1 MIRYHFD
8 LYPRDD
14 PRDGTRV
21 VRFTKLQQAEY
32 RGEANGTGAGRLSIR
47 ADVAEAQLIDPRGLQ
62 YVRVVREDT
71 VAVTE
76 LVVGGFWLETG
87 DFSLLDSQGTRLL
100 SFGGAGTLAYLSRAV
115 MASHTYISPIFTGQD
130 PFDDVWRL
138 YAQSTFYANGNYL
151 GAMLWRV
158 LYEATHNVPGTH
170 RHANGIDVSH
180 THADDRPAIAI
191 PDLVMDF
198 DAFVDTE
205 GNDWTLSSGEFKAQ
219 VGENVLAV
227 VKRLMEAG
235 LYVQMDPDT
244 FELRA
249 WQGRPASRLSRS
261 TDRTGGA
268 WATGVVRFQAPVG
281 EDIDT
286 GNIKSDAKRAIA
298 AFIKRSWLLAGGNDV
313 YGDATGGSDVPWEGF
328 YYADVNDVDAAA
340 NVAAVQITAR
350 DDAGDT
356 LRLRGKLGNS
366 QSTGHYKPFE
376 HALLDDLVTV
386 HTGSDQ
392 FDHDEQDFPIA
403 AITINLRPG
412 GDWDVWYDL
421 GSSYSANP
429 SRQFQVAPVPAH
441 NHPPNLCIPMSVTEP
456 TVLFRYT
463 SLTDAMTADVT
474 PDAAWDVTSDAAAAE
489 YALTTAPA
497 STRDGAISTVSRN
510 DVLMGAFAFQLDSS
524 SAALIAA
531 GGATI
536 LAQFRARMRA
546 GVGVDDGAQD
556 GLSQMGVR
564 VTQGDS
570 TTIRGTALALHNLG
584 TLAGSTAW
592 QRSSTYRNQPF
603 PAEAATNVLTA
614 VPGTVPGDFL
624 LIEVGVRNLTPN
636 PPAATGAHLWVNDM
650 ASAVGD
656 LPANAETTWN
666 GRSWVQI
673 TGAGSSGTGDGHADL
688 IGTSNRASRCDH
700 RHDVH
705 RDRAPTVSDDGS
717 IGYKL
722 GTIWAQLDDLE
733 TPTEVVGVWM
743 LVDASE
749 GAAVWLA
756 ISSTSSGSSLT
767 IEEED
772 TSPSG
777 VFSILKVPNGS
788 LTDNG
793 DGSAS
798 LGFTSL
804 VVDHGTMGASE
815 EFDASA
821 GHDHEGTQDDD
832 LTVTLIG
839 ATSGEAGWM
848 TLVLAQDGT
857 GGHSIDLP
865 SAVVNDTDL
874 EAAWDQTASAVNILT
889 LFSYDGGTTWY
900 GALMGGSGGAAGAL
914 DDLTDVTIT
923 SPEEDQQLQFI
934 GSEWVNNHR
943 RWEPVTTNPGGG
955 PEIVFD
961 GSDDIVMT
969 WVDYS

>member
-21 VRFTKLQQAEY
+21 VRFTKLQAAEY

-62 YVRVVREDT
+62 YIRVVREDT

-170 RHANGIDVSH
+170 RHANGINVSH

-198 DAFVDTE
+198 DAFEDTE

-235 LYVQMDPDT
+235 LYVSMDPDT

-261 TDRTGGA
+261 TDRTGAA
-268 WATGVVRFQAPVG
+268 WATGVVRFQAPIG

-356 LRLRGKLGNS
+356 LRLRGKLGDS

-386 HTGSDQ
+386 HTGTDQ

-421 GSSYSANP
+421 GSSYSATP

-441 NHPPNLCIPMSVTEP
+441 NHPPNLCIPAEISEP

-463 SLTDAMTADVT
+463 SLDDVMTADTT
-474 PDAAWDVTSDAAAAE
+474 PDAAWDVTSDATAAE
-489 YALTTAPA
+489 NELTATPT
-497 STRDGAISTVSRN
+497 STRDGGLSTVSRN
-510 DVLMGAFAFQLDSS
+510 DVLMATFAFQLDAA
-524 SAALIAA
+524 SAAIIAA

-536 LAQFRARMRA
+536 LMHARTRTRA
-546 GVGVDDGAQD
+546 GLGIDEGAQEVI
-556 GLSQMGVR
+556 GQMVVR
-564 VTQGDS
+564 VTAGDS
-570 TTIRGTALALHNLG
+570 TTIRGTALAAHSLAS
-584 TLAGSTAW
+584 TAGSTKWSQSA
-592 QRSSTYRNQPF
+592 TYTNRPF
-603 PAEAATNVLTA
+603 PPEAATNVLSA
-614 VPGTVPGDFL
+614 VGATVAGDYL
-624 LIEVGVRNLTPN
+624 LIEVGCRNFTTN
-636 PPAATGAHLWVNDM
+636 PPAATGAHIWLNDS
-650 ASAVGD
+650 ASAAGD
-656 LPANAETTWN
+656 LPADITTTAN
-666 GRSWVQI
+666 LRSWIQI
-673 TGAGSSGTGDGHADL
+673 TGAGSGSANDGHIDL
-688 IGTSNRASRCDH
+688 VGTSNRASRCDH

-705 RDRAPTVSDDGS
+705 RDRAPTVSDDES

-733 TPTEVVGVWM
+733 TPTEIVGVWM

-804 VVDHGTMGASE
+804 VVDHGTMGAAE

-832 LTVTLIG
+832 LTVTLTG

-865 SAVVNDTDL
+865 SAVVNDDDL
-874 EAAWDQTASAVNILT
+874 EAAWDQTASAVNVLT

-900 GALMGGSGGAAGAL
+900 GALMGGSGGGGGAL

-923 SPEEDQQLQFI
+923 SPLAADRLRYD
-934 GSEWVNNHR
+934 GSEWVNSSL
-943 RWEPVTTNPGGG
+943 RWVPVTTY
-955 PEIVFD
+955 D
-961 GSDDIVMT
+961 GTNWLPVVDGDGNAVMT
-969 WVDYS
+969 EA

>member
-21 VRFTKLQQAEY
+21 VRFTKLQAAEY

-62 YVRVVREDT
+62 YIRVVREDT

-170 RHANGIDVSH
+170 RHANGINVSH

-198 DAFVDTE
+198 DAFEDTE

-235 LYVQMDPDT
+235 LYVSMDPDT

-261 TDRTGGA
+261 TDRTGAA
-268 WATGVVRFQAPVG
+268 WATGVVRFQAPIG

-356 LRLRGKLGNS
+356 LRLRGKLGDS

-386 HTGSDQ
+386 HTGTDQ

-441 NHPPNLCIPMSVTEP
+441 NHPPNLCIPGTAGEAS
-456 TVLFRYT
+456 VLFRYT
-463 SLTDAMTADVT
+463 SLTDAMVAN
-474 PDAAWDVTSDAAAAE
+474 PAIDAAWDANSASFGE
-489 YALTTAPA
+489 KELTATPTT
-497 STRDGAISTVSRN
+497 TRDSAVSATARD
-510 DVLMGAFAFQLDSS
+510 DVLMDRFAFELDAA
-524 SAALIAA
+524 SAAIIAA
-531 GGATI
+531 GGATV
-536 LAQFRARMRA
+536 LMQARTHTRN
-546 GVGVDDGAQD
+546 GIGIDEGAQD
-556 GLSQMGVR
+556 MISQMGVR
-564 VTQGDS
+564 VTTGDS
-570 TTIRGTALALHNLG
+570 NTIRGTALALHGLASS
-584 TLAGSTAW
+584 AGSTKW
-592 QRSSTYRNQPF
+592 QQSGTYTNRSF
-603 PAEAATNVLTA
+603 PPAAATNVLSS
-614 VPGTVPGDFL
+614 VSGTVAGDFL
-624 LIEVGVRNLTPN
+624 LIEVGYRNFTPN
-636 PPAATGAHLWVNDM
+636 PPAATGGHIWFND
-650 ASAVGD
+650 SAATVGD
-656 LPANAETTWN
+656 LPADETTTAN
-666 GRSWVQI
+666 LRSWVQI
-673 TGAGSSGTGDGHADL
+673 TSAGTGSANDGHIDL
-688 IGTSNRASRCDH
+688 VGTSNRASRCDH
-700 RHDVH
+700 RHDLH
-705 RDRAPTVSDDGS
+705 RDRAPTVSDDES
-717 IGYKL
+717 VGYKL
-722 GTIWAQLDDLE
+722 GTIWAQLDDLT
-733 TPTEVVGVWM
+733 TPTEIVGVWM
-743 LVDASE
+743 LVDATE

-756 ISSTSSGSSLT
+756 ISSTTSGSSLT

-832 LTVTLIG
+832 LTVTLVG

>member
-356 LRLRGKLGNS
+356 LRLRGKLGDS
-366 QSTGHYKPFE
+366 QSTGQYKPFE

-386 HTGSDQ
+386 HTGTDQ

-441 NHPPNLCIPMSVTEP
+441 NHPPNLCIPGTEGSITSSRLYPSLSASGSGSGESAAGPALDGSQADAGWDTVELSQYLYMYDTPQGSSPGASPAKSWSGVNEPAGDVALVGLVHILNGGLLSSVQSGG
-456 TVLFRYT
+456 VLFGQHR
-463 SLTDAMTADVT
+463 MK
-474 PDAAWDVTSDAAAAE
+474 
-489 YALTTAPA
+489 
-497 STRDGAISTVSRN
+497 SRH
-510 DVLMGAFAFQLDSS
+510 
-524 SAALIAA
+524 
-531 GGATI
+531 
-536 LAQFRARMRA
+536 
-546 GVGVDDGAQD
+546 GVGVDENAQQNF
-556 GLSQMGVR
+556 STFSAR
-564 VTQGDS
+564 VYRPGSGFVATLVDVGDS
-570 TTIRGTALALHNLG
+570 VGVVRFEPSTNGINNSFGPVTITPYA
-584 TLAGSTAW
+584 S
-592 QRSSTYRNQPF
+592 
-603 PAEAATNVLTA
+603 A
-614 VPGTVPGDFL
+614 VSGDFL
-624 LIEVGVRNLTPN
+624 VIDLGTRHVGPTSG
-636 PPAATGAHLWVNDM
+636 ATGAGVFITDTEATDYGVDSSDQLLKNSWWQLE
-650 ASAVGD
+650 STVG
-656 LPANAETTWN
+656 
-666 GRSWVQI
+666 
-673 TGAGSSGTGDGHADL
+673 GTPNDGHIDL
-688 IGTSNRASRCDH
+688 VGTSNRASRCDH
-700 RHDVH
+700 GHDVH
-705 RDRAPTVSDDGS
+705 RDRAPTPSDDETQ
-717 IGYKL
+717 GYTVR
-722 GTIWAQLDDLE
+722 TIWAHLDDLE
-733 TPTEVVGVWM
+733 NPTAILGLWR
-743 LVDASE
+743 LVDATE
-749 GAAVWLA
+749 GAAIWLPE
-756 ISSTSSGSSLT
+756 SSTDHGH
-767 IEEED
+767 D
-772 TSPSG
+772 A
-777 VFSILKVPNGS
+777 
-788 LTDNG
+788 G
-793 DGSAS
+793 DITGYPVS
-798 LGFTSL
+798 T

-815 EFDASA
+815 EFDFVDGS
-821 GHDHEGTQDDD
+821 DHEGILDEN
-832 LTVTLIG
+832 LTITLSTT
-839 ATSGEAGWM
+839 TSGEAAFL
-848 TLVLAQDGT
+848 TLVLTQDGT
-857 GGHSIDLP
+857 GTNTLTLP
-865 SAVVNDTDL
+865 ASVVNGSDVETNFDT
-874 EAAWDQTASAVNILT
+874 AADAVNIIT
-889 LFSYDGGTTWY
+889 LFTYDGGTTWY
-900 GALMGGSGGAAGAL
+900 GFLAGGSSGGASAL

-923 SPEEDQQLQFI
+923 GAAEHDTLRHD
-934 GSEWVNNHR
+934 GSGWVNEST
-943 RWEPVTTNPGGG
+943 RWEPVTFNFGSG
-955 PEIVFD
+955 PELVWD
-961 GSDDIVMT
+961 GDDLVME
-969 WVDYS
+969 WKDY

>member
-1 MIRYHFD
+1 
-8 LYPRDD
+8 
-14 PRDGTRV
+14 
-21 VRFTKLQQAEY
+21 
-32 RGEANGTGAGRLSIR
+32 
-47 ADVAEAQLIDPRGLQ
+47 LQ
-62 YVRVVREDT
+62 YIRVVREDT

-170 RHANGIDVSH
+170 RHANGINVSH

-198 DAFVDTE
+198 DAFEDTE

-235 LYVQMDPDT
+235 LYVSMDPDT

-261 TDRTGGA
+261 TDRTGAA
-268 WATGVVRFQAPVG
+268 WATGVVRFQAPIG

-356 LRLRGKLGNS
+356 LRLRGKLGDS

-386 HTGSDQ
+386 HTGTDQ

-441 NHPPNLCIPMSVTEP
+441 NHPPNLCIPGTAGEAS
-456 TVLFRYT
+456 VLFRYT
-463 SLTDAMTADVT
+463 SLTDAMVAN
-474 PDAAWDVTSDAAAAE
+474 PAIDAAWDANSASFGE
-489 YALTTAPA
+489 KELTATPTT
-497 STRDGAISTVSRN
+497 TRDSAVSATARD
-510 DVLMGAFAFQLDSS
+510 DVLMDRFAFELDAA
-524 SAALIAA
+524 SAAIIAA
-531 GGATI
+531 GGATV
-536 LAQFRARMRA
+536 LMQARTHTRN
-546 GVGVDDGAQD
+546 GIGIDEGAQD
-556 GLSQMGVR
+556 MISQMGVR
-564 VTQGDS
+564 VTTGDS
-570 TTIRGTALALHNLG
+570 NTIRGTALALHGLASS
-584 TLAGSTAW
+584 AGSTKW
-592 QRSSTYRNQPF
+592 QQSGTYTNRSF
-603 PAEAATNVLTA
+603 PPAAATNVLSS
-614 VPGTVPGDFL
+614 VSGTVAGDFL
-624 LIEVGVRNLTPN
+624 LIEVGYRNFTPN
-636 PPAATGAHLWVNDM
+636 PPAATGGHIWFND
-650 ASAVGD
+650 SAATVGD
-656 LPANAETTWN
+656 LPADETTTAN
-666 GRSWVQI
+666 LRSWVQI
-673 TGAGSSGTGDGHADL
+673 TSAGTGSANDGHIDL
-688 IGTSNRASRCDH
+688 VGTSNRASRCDH
-700 RHDVH
+700 RHDLH
-705 RDRAPTVSDDGS
+705 RDRAPTVSDDES
-717 IGYKL
+717 VGYKL
-722 GTIWAQLDDLE
+722 GTIWAQLDDLT
-733 TPTEVVGVWM
+733 TPTEIVGVWM
-743 LVDASE
+743 LVDATE

-756 ISSTSSGSSLT
+756 ISSTTSGSSLT

-832 LTVTLIG
+832 LTVTLVG

-923 SPEEDQQLQFI
+923 APAEDDHLQYV
-934 GSEWVNNHR
+934 GGEWVNNNR
-943 RWEPVTTNPGGG
+943 YRAIVTDGFDTLVWEG
-955 PEIVFD
+955 
-961 GSDDIVMT
+961 DDLV
-969 WVDYS
+969 WEWSS